1 MQDTTRNVFDKISN
15 MYYGLTAS
23 EKKTAD
29 FVMSHRTETQYMSIA
44 DLADASGV
52 AEATVSRFCR
62 TLGYEGYNLFKLAIA
77 NASSASDVGSEMPE
91 GNVTENDS
99 FTEMCQKLFAAD
111 RDAMVQTMSV
121 IDKSHIA
128 EAVDMLAGAKKV
140 LCMGQGG
147 SMLLASECAHLFSTV
162 AGKFF
167 SVADSHSQIIAAANM
182 SSDDVLLFFSYSGA
196 TRDMLETLTVAKE
209 NKVRVIL
216 ITRFPKSPGAAYAD
230 LVLPCGSNES
240 PLQLS
245 SVAAKIAQLYLM
257 DVLFTEYC
265 RREPETALKSR
276 EKIASALAKKHL

>member
-29 FVMSHRTETQYMSIA
+29 YVMSHRTETQYMSIA

-62 TLGYEGYNLFKLAIA
+62 TLGYDGYNLFKLAIA
-77 NASSASDVGSEMPE
+77 NAPSVSGIGGEMPS
-91 GNVTENDS
+91 GAVTEDDG
-99 FTEMCQKLFAAD
+99 FAEMCQKLFTAD
-111 RDAMVQTMSV
+111 RDAMVQTMNV
-121 IDKSHIA
+121 MDEFHIGK
-128 EAVDMLAGAKKV
+128 AVDMLSGAKKV

-167 SVADSHSQIIAAANM
+167 PVTDSHSQIIAAANM
-182 SSDDVLLFFSYSGA
+182 SPDDVLLFFSYSGA
-196 TRDMLETLTVAKE
+196 TRDMIETLTVAKD
-209 NKVRVIL
+209 NRVRVIL
-216 ITRFPKSPGAAYAD
+216 ITRFPKSPGAAFAD

-265 RREPETALKSR
+265 RREPETVLESR